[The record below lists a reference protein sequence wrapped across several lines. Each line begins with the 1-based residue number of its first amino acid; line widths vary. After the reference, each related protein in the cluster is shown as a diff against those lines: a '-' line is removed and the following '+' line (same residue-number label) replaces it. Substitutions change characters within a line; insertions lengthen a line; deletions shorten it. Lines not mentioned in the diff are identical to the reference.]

1 MPIAAVGGS
10 IIGGILAGNAASNAA
25 QTQANAANTAAQ
37 LQYQSGQQA
46 LGFQKQVYGQTQ
58 AEEAPYLQAGYGGLA
73 NLQYLLG
80 ITPQGNIPSF
90 GMPSQGGG
98 IRRVPIK
105 WLDNLNGR
113 SVICPVAGLPPAPA
127 TEPRPAC
134 SPRRAAR
141 RDRRCARRVPKP
153 TRRSG
158 RRGAGRTAPLAGHA
172 AGRRRT

>member
-73 NLQYLLG
+73 NLESLLG
-80 ITPQGNIPSF
+80 ITPQGNAV
-90 GMPSQGGG
+90 QAGGAG
-98 IRRVPIK
+98 TATATPGQTPQQIAK
-105 WLDNLNGR
+105 N
-113 SVICPVAGLPPAPA
+113 VAGANSIFGHPGFFRSAFPTLAA
-127 TEPRPAC
+127 RADAA
-134 SPRRAAR
+134 RAAL
-141 RDRRCARRVPKP
+141 P
-153 TRRSG
+153 
-158 RRGAGRTAPLAGHA
+158 GAIN
-172 AGRRRT
+172 